1 MRGSK
6 PRRGLVIWQLSLTTD
21 SSTSVG
27 RKRFPSIILHGP
39 SRTTCRCPGPP
50 RVMLVSGGCA
60 AACRTDQRGL
70 CCHGVFRAWA
80 AANDHVWVC
89 GLQQLCPVL
98 MLVAPVTTKCRED
111 RVAQRWPCPSLD
123 ATLGRASS
131 ALHLGSPVELTPLV
145 GVGGDL
151 AHRHV
156 WEISSHPSS
165 TI

>member
-1 MRGSK
+1 MSWATQGHVSVW
-6 PRRGLVIWQLSLTTD
+6 GLCCCW
-21 SSTSVG
+21 
-27 RKRFPSIILHGP
+27 R
-39 SRTTCRCPGPP
+39 
-50 RVMLVSGGCA
+50 
-60 AACRTDQRGL
+60 RTDQRGL